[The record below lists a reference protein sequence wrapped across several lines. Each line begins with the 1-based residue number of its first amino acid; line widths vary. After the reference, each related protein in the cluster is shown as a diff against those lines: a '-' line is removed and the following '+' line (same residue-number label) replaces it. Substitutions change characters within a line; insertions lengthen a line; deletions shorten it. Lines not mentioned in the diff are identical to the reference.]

1 MTLFRFKVTLEHVY
15 WVRDCIDDRQVT
27 EVLGI
32 EVGCEHKEYEREDM
46 RENMRRG
53 VYACVCKEEGCNK
66 KMNEISTTIL
76 KSITTPKGSHSSLMI
91 IFLSLSFI

>member
-15 WVRDCIDDRQVT
+15 WVRDCIDDRQVI

-32 EVGCEHKEYEREDM
+32 EVGCEHKHGNTMGTGGY
-46 RENMRRG
+46 
-53 VYACVCKEEGCNK
+53 VCVCKEEGCNK

-76 KSITTPKGSHSSLMI
+76 KGTTTPKSSHFPLMI
-91 IFLSLSFI
+91 IFLFR